1 MPLNQQKV
9 LRIIQDELESIEER
23 YDGYREELIATI
35 AEILQAE
42 NEHRVSRTNIQ
53 KKINDKVNAVARF
66 VAEQRC

>member
-9 LRIIQDELESIEER
+9 LRIIQDELESIEEKC
-23 YDGYREELIATI
+23 DGYRDELIATI

-53 KKINDKVNAVARF
+53 KKINDKFNSVARF
-66 VAEQRC
+66 VAEQ